1 MARRWPAPTWRFVAG
16 CRYNCLVSVASAT
29 QPEERQLSN
38 LLSGLIVKEQ
48 SGFYWVEA
56 EDQHTYM
63 CELRGRLKE
72 EAKTSDIAAI
82 GDRARISLRR
92 ETGTDVLMGV
102 IEALAPRTSVLSR
115 AVRTTG
121 KRGVGQAEREQVLIA
136 NADRALFVFARA
148 QPPPDLKILDR
159 LLVAGEKSG
168 IPDLLIVLNK
178 TDLEGAAQVDE
189 IFADYE
195 AMGYPVLRTSA
206 LQGAGLGAL
215 KAVLASGI
223 SVFTGPS
230 GVGKTS
236 LLNALQPGLGRTV
249 KAVGGRSEEGVHT
262 TRDSAL
268 VRLEGG
274 GFLADTPGIRSITV
288 WDIEPDELDAYFVD
302 LAPFV
307 LDCKF
312 SNCTH
317 IDEPDCA
324 VQAAFKDGRIARH
337 RYRHYLELHD
347 ELRDTY
353 IIYNR

>member
-1 MARRWPAPTWRFVAG
+1 MG
-16 CRYNCLVSVASAT
+16 
-29 QPEERQLSN
+29 EN
-38 LLSGLIVKEQ
+38 LAGLIVKEQ

-56 EDQHTYM
+56 EDHNIYM

-82 GDRARISLRR
+82 GDRATISTRR
-92 ETGTDVLMGV
+92 EEGTDMLMGV
-102 IEALAPRTSVLSR
+102 IETLAPRHSVLSR
-115 AVRTTG
+115 AQRTTG
-121 KRGVGQAEREQVLIA
+121 KRGLGQAEREQVLIA
-136 NADRALFVFARA
+136 NADLAIFVFAAA
-148 QPPPDLKILDR
+148 QPGPDLDILDR

-168 IPDLLIVLNK
+168 IAELLIVLNK
-178 TDLEGAAQVDE
+178 IDLDYPADVDRVFE
-189 IFADYE
+189 IYE
-195 AMGYPVLRTSA
+195 KIGYRVLRTSA
-206 LQGAGLGAL
+206 LTGAGLPEL
-215 KAVLASGI
+215 KSDLAGGI

-236 LLNALQPGLGRTV
+236 LLNHIQPGLGRRV
-249 KAVGGRSEEGVHT
+249 KAVGKHSEEGVHT

-268 VRLEGG
+268 VRLAGG
-274 GFLADTPGIRSITV
+274 GYIADTPGIRSISV

-302 LAPFV
+302 IAPHV

-317 IDEPDCA
+317 TNEPDCA
-324 VQAAFKDGRIARH
+324 VRSALTSGALAEL
-337 RYRHYLELHD
+337 RYRSYLELRE